1 MLTRKVSQGNLINVE
16 VMMNEQRKAK
26 QLLEENETLRARI
39 VELEALIDEAYRR
52 GMDVGEALGCN
63 DTQTHHAAS
72 VDKLLRSFE

>member
-1 MLTRKVSQGNLINVE
+1 
-16 VMMNEQRKAK
+16 MNEQRKAK

-39 VELEALIDEAYRR
+39 AELEALIDEHTALIDETYRR

-63 DTQTHHAAS
+63 DAQTHHAAS